1 MHHLPLTYQQ
11 TIFNTIAGKITT
23 PDFETWLYAHP
34 ELEGYIGPERYLSLI
49 SFRFKTDSR
58 YNLIKILEAVID
70 MGEYETHKLLSRL
83 KEAQTLIPGLP
94 ELLELF
100 YYQYC
105 DGYYFLQKVALGQGL
120 SVVIHKENGNA
131 EFEITPAS
139 FEELQT
145 DIAQVIQ
152 WIAEK
157 KIVLTGTRDNL
168 NRLEYIDQREPYDR
182 E

>member
-1 MHHLPLTYQQ
+1 MHHLPPTYKQ
-11 TIFNTIAGKITT
+11 TIFNTISGKITT
-23 PDFETWLYAHP
+23 PDFETWLYTHP
-34 ELEGYIGPERYLSLI
+34 ELEDHIGPDLYLSLI

-58 YNLIKILEAVID
+58 YNLIKILEAVVD
-70 MGEYETHKLLSRL
+70 MGEYETHKLLSQL
-83 KEAQTLIPGLP
+83 NEAQTPSPSLP

-105 DGYYFLQKVALGQGL
+105 DGYYFLQKIALGYGL
-120 SVVIHKENGNA
+120 SVVIHRENGDT
-131 EFEITPAS
+131 EFEVTPGF

-152 WIAEK
+152 WIEEK

-168 NRLEYIDQREPYDR
+168 NRLEYTDLREPYDR